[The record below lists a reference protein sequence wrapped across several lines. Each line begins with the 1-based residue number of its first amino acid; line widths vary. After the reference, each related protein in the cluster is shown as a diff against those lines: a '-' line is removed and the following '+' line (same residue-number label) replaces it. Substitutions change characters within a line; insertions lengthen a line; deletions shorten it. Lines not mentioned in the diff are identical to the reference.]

1 MPIIEVHKASKAFDH
16 VTALD
21 QLSCTVEAGEVVGLL
36 GPNGSGKTT
45 LIRLL
50 CAYFPPTSGSVCVA
64 GYDTRVAPLEVRRHV
79 GYALEGVVLYPDL
92 TVSDFLSFVRTVKK
106 TTEFQLEAVISQ
118 CGLEGWLHRRIGT
131 LSKGYRQ
138 RVVLAQALLG
148 DPPVLIL
155 DEPTSGMDPEMAV
168 KIRGLITTLAGS
180 RTVLLSTHSLPEAS
194 LICQRVLVLYQ
205 GRLLAQGTPQEL
217 FPGQTA
223 ASTLEDVFLR
233 LAASPTVNS
242 QQSALS
248 N

>member
-1 MPIIEVHKASKAFDH
+1 MPIIEVYKASKTFDH

-64 GYDTRVAPLEVRRHV
+64 GYDTRVAPLAVRRHV

-106 TTEFQLEAVISQ
+106 TTELQFEAVISQ

-155 DEPTSGMDPEMAV
+155 DEPTSSMDPEMAV

-233 LAASPTVNS
+233 LAASSTVNS